1 MKYRYKW
8 IDPLG
13 NIYATEIEAEDAK
26 TASFLFYE
34 QHPLALVEEITEE
47 E

>member
-13 NIYATEIEAEDAK
+13 NIYVTEIEAEDAK
-26 TASFLFYE
+26 TASSVSE
-34 QHPLALVEEITEE
+34 RQRSRVQADHVRA
-47 E
+47 